1 MTFSLN
7 IIQNKE
13 SDINLIEAIG
23 DRMFLFKPRRAS
35 QIWHCTHAQP
45 KNRQIQRLFFGSRWV
60 MRVMHIRVQNHCF
73 WEIRVSKILSDSQL
87 GPHLYFAQFTNL
99 GSSCFKTGC
108 TKNLFKG
115 CFGRRH
121 KTHIGIV
128 LKMSGHACVR
138 VSHTRM
144 APSWRYM
151 TVSYMIMMFA
161 HWSCNEF
168 RPIPLFL
175 RYCFHS
181 QSRKRDTVQS

>member
-1 MTFSLN
+1 MFNCQHVPHNIGLSWATSMTFSLN

-121 KTHIGIV
+121 KTCF
-128 LKMSGHACVR
+128 MGHFENA
-138 VSHTRM
+138 
-144 APSWRYM
+144 WL
-151 TVSYMIMMFA
+151 
-161 HWSCNEF
+161 
-168 RPIPLFL
+168 RPTSSPLWVF
-175 RYCFHS
+175 
-181 QSRKRDTVQS
+181 